1 MKRGAPLQRRTPLR
15 AKAAPRKPQAPTGFS
30 QAVKA
35 LIRKRAQGHC
45 EACGIYVGEGG
56 QCQHIVARG
65 TGGTSD
71 PVIDSV
77 VNGALLCGTP
87 FTGCHGLCEA
97 RNPRMEAEGFW
108 LKHGN
113 DPAAEPFLWH
123 APEGGSGHLLWRTA
137 DGEYSDLPPWERAA

>member
-1 MKRGAPLQRRTPLR
+1 VL
-15 AKAAPRKPQAPTGFS
+15 KALPERKPQGADTGFS
-30 QAVKA
+30 RAVKT
-35 LIRKRAQGHC
+35 LIRQRAQDHC
-45 EACGIYVGEGG
+45 EACGIYLGKFG

-65 TGGTSD
+65 SGGTSD

-97 RNPRMEAEGFW
+97 RDPRMEAEGFW
-108 LKHGN
+108 LKRGK

-123 APEGGSGHLLWRTA
+123 APEDGSGHLLWRTA
-137 DGEYSDLPPWERAA
+137 DGEYSDLPPQERAA